1 MMNSSQP
8 DVRMDGRYSVNE
20 TASLLGISRRTL
32 QRYTEGRIIKC
43 GRWKANNRPFY
54 TGREILRVWLA
65 RY

>member
-1 MMNSSQP
+1 
-8 DVRMDGRYSVNE
+8 MDGRYSVNE

-43 GRWKANNRPFY
+43 GRWKSNNRPFY

>member
-1 MMNSSQP
+1 
-8 DVRMDGRYSVNE
+8 MDGRYSVNE